1 MSRRKKW
8 TFNVKIGMRNQQKKL
23 LKSKPNRGDD
33 DDNDYDD
40 SDDFSNGDSNGDG
53 QNNGDDERG
62 LNRV

>member
-1 MSRRKKW
+1 MI
-8 TFNVKIGMRNQQKKL
+8 KIN
-23 LKSKPNRGDD
+23 DD

-62 LNRV
+62 LNRVWKWSPDKS